1 MGVTSLLSKQSE
13 TFTDSL
19 KSDYPQFKFE
29 HGRQDYWSPGSN
41 TIIYNSTRSL
51 PELQY
56 GLLHELSH
64 ALLGHHNYTSDF
76 ELLKLER
83 EAWHKAAQ
91 IGRKYDV
98 IISEDHIQNCLDTYR
113 DWLHHRSMCPTCGLH
128 VLQASPHKYRCFNC
142 QTEWSVTSGR
152 FVRAYRRLFKTKN
165 T

>member
-1 MGVTSLLSKQSE
+1 MAVTSLLSKQSE
-13 TFTDSL
+13 TFIDNL

-41 TIIYNSTRSL
+41 TITYNSARSL

-64 ALLGHHNYTSDF
+64 ALLKHHNYTSDF
-76 ELLKLER
+76 ELLKLES

-91 IGRKYDV
+91 IGSKYGV
-98 IISEDHIQNCLDTYR
+98 IIREDHIQNCLDTYR
-113 DWLHHRSMCPTCGLH
+113 DWLHHRSTCPTCGLH
-128 VLQASPHKYRCFNC
+128 VIQSSPHKYHCFNC
-142 QTEWSVTSGR
+142 QTEWSVTNGR